1 MLVLSLVTDE
11 ANITADDYGLLQEK
25 TSFMING
32 VQGKYDKTPQA
43 IEQQCHH
50 AGCAHVGPYF

>member
-25 TSFMING
+25 NII
-32 VQGKYDKTPQA
+32 YDKW
-43 IEQQCHH
+43 
-50 AGCAHVGPYF
+50 

>member
-25 TSFMING
+25 
-32 VQGKYDKTPQA
+32 K
-43 IEQQCHH
+43 HH
-50 AGCAHVGPYF
+50 L